1 MHILIRNFFVCFLL
15 LLFLPLKVIAQS
27 QDPARLLFFYAPGC
41 HRCIEVKETLIP
53 AIEKEFSGAL
63 LIEYK
68 DISVM
73 ENYKMLLG
81 LAQEAGVKFDS
92 KIPVLYFRG
101 RFLGAEQVSESNLRN
116 FVIAGLEQTI
126 VIKAPA
132 SVDLGKIFSGFVPLA
147 VIIAGLEDGINP
159 CAFTVLVFFISF
171 LVVQGYR
178 KKELILIGASFIFA
192 VFSTYLLI
200 GLGIFN
206 FFYRLKGFWLVT
218 RGLNMVVG
226 ALSLLL
232 GIFAVYD
239 FIRFKRT
246 GSTDGLILQL
256 PLPVKRSIQSV
267 VGFFHRKSPQE
278 KRPGSNIAV
287 YKLILSAFITG
298 FLVSL
303 LEAVCTG
310 QVYLPTIAFVLKS
323 GSLRLEA
330 FGYLLL
336 YNIMFIL
343 PLLAIFALALMG
355 VTSGDFA
362 RFLKKHLGAIKLFMA
377 ALFFALGTFL
387 LWKG

>member
-1 MHILIRNFFVCFLL
+1 MHKLLRSFCILL
-15 LLFLPLKVIAQS
+15 LLSFPLKAMAQN
-27 QDPARLLFFYAPGC
+27 QEPARLLFFYAPGC

-53 AIEKEFSGAL
+53 VIEKEFSGAL
-63 LIEYK
+63 LIEYR

-81 LAQEAGVKFDS
+81 LAQDAGVKFDS

-116 FVIAGLEQTI
+116 FVVAGLEQAL

-132 SVDLGKIFSGFVPLA
+132 SVDLGEIFSGFVPLA

-178 KKELILIGASFIFA
+178 KKELILIGTSFIFA

-218 RGLNMVVG
+218 RGLNMAVG
-226 ALSLLL
+226 ILSLLL
-232 GIFAVYD
+232 GVLAVYD
-239 FIRFKRT
+239 FVKFKKT
-246 GSTDGLILQL
+246 GSADGLILQL
-256 PLPVKRSIQSV
+256 PLSVKRRIQSV
-267 VGFFHRKSPQE
+267 VGFFHRKTPDE
-278 KRPGSNIAV
+278 KRSGKNTAV
-287 YKLILSAFITG
+287 YKLVLSAFITG

-323 GSLRLEA
+323 GSLKLQA

-343 PLLAIFALALMG
+343 PLLAIFVLALMG
-355 VTSGDFA
+355 LTSGDFA
-362 RFLKKHLGAIKLFMA
+362 RFLKKHLGTIKLFMA
-377 ALFFALGTFL
+377 ALFFSLGIFL